1 MAYSSVASRSLDLD
15 ADRYTRETFEGSRAR
30 AVAAQSEAMELR
42 LIMEEVLARLHA
54 LGCFGRA
61 LGIPL
66 RRRHR

>member
-1 MAYSSVASRSLDLD
+1 MAYSSSAAWSLDLD
-15 ADRYTRETFEGSRAR
+15 ADRFTRETFEGSRTR
-30 AVAAQSEAMELR
+30 AFAAQSEAMELC
-42 LIMEEVLARLHA
+42 LIMQEAVARLHA

>member
-1 MAYSSVASRSLDLD
+1 LAYSYSAVSSLDLD
-15 ADRYTRETFEGSRAR
+15 VDRHTRETFEGSRTR
-30 AVAAQSEAMELR
+30 AFAAQSEAMELR

>member
-1 MAYSSVASRSLDLD
+1 MAYSSSASWSLELG
-15 ADRYTRETFEGSRAR
+15 ADRYRRETFEGSRTR
-30 AVAAQSEAMELR
+30 AFAAQSEAMELR